1 MFLCMIIFS
10 FFLPNHNLFKN
21 NLDFKN
27 WTHKTTFDNK
37 KASWRFPAVKPIVTI
52 CLGFWWQQALIS
64 TPGWTFSW
72 KDSKPKKSFR
82 IPRYQQEV
90 KDDWLLQ
97 NTYIHLSLSRYVAE
111 KSSLESSGD
120 KLVTVGFQGWLAL
133 AVLQPLRFAHLK
145 RETKCWHL

>member
-27 WTHKTTFDNK
+27 WTHKITFYQKSVLKVSCSQTNCNNLFRNLVATGLDLNSRVNIFLERIK
-37 KASWRFPAVKPIVTI
+37 V
-52 CLGFWWQQALIS
+52 
-64 TPGWTFSW
+64 
-72 KDSKPKKSFR
+72 KKSFR

-145 RETKCWHL
+145 KETKCWH

>member
-1 MFLCMIIFS
+1 MCIIIFS

-64 TPGWTFSW
+64 TPGLTFSW
-72 KDSKPKKSFR
+72 KEWKPKNLSEFPDTSRKSR
-82 IPRYQQEV
+82 MTDYCRTQ
-90 KDDWLLQ
+90 
-97 NTYIHLSLSRYVAE
+97 TCIHLLLSRYVAE

-145 RETKCWHL
+145 KETKCWHL